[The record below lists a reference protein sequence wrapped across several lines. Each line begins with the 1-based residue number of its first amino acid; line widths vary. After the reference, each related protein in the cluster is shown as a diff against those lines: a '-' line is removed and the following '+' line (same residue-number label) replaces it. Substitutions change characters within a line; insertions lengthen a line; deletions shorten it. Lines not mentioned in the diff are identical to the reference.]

1 MQKITTFL
9 TFDNQA
15 EEAIHFY
22 ASVFPDSS
30 VNILRRYGAGAPLPE
45 GTLMT
50 ATFELAGQ
58 TFMALNAGPHF
69 SFSQGISLFVTCNS
83 QEEVDDLWHKLSE
96 GGEPQVCGWLKDKY
110 GVSWQI
116 IPAVLGE
123 LMFHSDAATQEKAMQ
138 AMMKMDK
145 INIQQLKDAIQQ

>member
-22 ASVFPDSS
+22 ASVFPNSR
-30 VNILRRYGAGAPLPE
+30 VNILRRYGANMPLPE

-50 ATFELAGQ
+50 ATFELEGQ

-69 SFSQGISLFVTCNS
+69 TFSQGISLFVTCNS
-83 QEEVDDLWHKLSE
+83 QEEVDYLWDKLSE

-116 IPAVLGE
+116 IPSALEE
-123 LMFHSDAATQEKAMQ
+123 LMFHSDPATQEKAMQ

-145 INIQQLKDAIQQ
+145 INIQQLKDAVQQ